1 MKNIIKRIVITI
13 VISINLICISFA
25 QWWWAMWHWPEGD
38 WWYEWSL
45 LWGPRN
51 NWWMWLWNEQ
61 FIFNTE
67 IDKIVDTTFWWEYD
81 GSGNPT
87 RIWTYRISWEWTI
100 EWLVWT
106 SDIIDNYETA
116 LTKVLHVIQNV
127 VNYTLWILGLIALI
141 YIMIHWFIILTAAG
155 DDTKAKKWYKWIK
168 NAFIAIAWIG
178 LSWLIISWII
188 RLINTVAT

>member
-1 MKNIIKRIVITI
+1 MKNIIKK
-13 VISINLICISFA
+13 ISILTISIVLTTIINISFA
-25 QWWWAMWHWPEGD
+25 ENPWP
-38 WWYEWSL
+38 L
-45 LWGPRN
+45 LSPWLWF
-51 NWWMWLWNEQ
+51 WWMWLWNEQ

-178 LSWLIISWII
+178 LSWLIISWIL
-188 RLINTVAT
+188 RLINTVAA